1 MKRGATLTP
10 TERQTSTKHRGN
22 RDWDRMLKITWT
34 VIGWIVLGLA
44 GLWLLGR
51 LWTVLL
57 PLLLGLLIVFFLR
70 PPVEW
75 LVGKGAPRVAAVG
88 LCYLVALALLVG
100 AGVLLAPSVAR
111 QAEQFTTALPTY
123 IEQAQV
129 SFRDSQDR
137 YDELL
142 PDWAVIAVDE
152 ALDSAVDEL
161 GNITSGIAG
170 RILTAGRSIFGLA
183 TGLITGL
190 AVGFYLLYSLPR
202 VGPGILDAMPPGWRR
217 DARDASERVEETVGG
232 FVRGQVI
239 VAAIVG
245 VLTWLG
251 MTVIGMPFPGFI
263 GVLAGVLDIVP
274 YVGPVVAAIVAIIIG
289 LFTEPIL
296 ALWALLVIIAIQQ
309 LETHIIGP
317 KVMGSQVG
325 LHPVIVILAIIAG
338 TTLFGFIGLLLA
350 VPTVGTIKA
359 LYGFY
364 AEKHGW
370 EPW

>member
-1 MKRGATLTP
+1 
-10 TERQTSTKHRGN
+10 
-22 RDWDRMLKITWT
+22 MLKITWT
-34 VIGWIVLGLA
+34 VIGWIVLGVA
-44 GLWLLGR
+44 ALWLLGR

-75 LVGKGAPRVAAVG
+75 LAGKGTPRIAAVA
-88 LCYLVALALLVG
+88 LCYLVALALLAG
-100 AGVLLAPSVAR
+100 TGVLLAPSIAR
-111 QAEQFTTALPTY
+111 QAEQFTTALPDY
-123 IEQAQV
+123 VEQAQA
-129 SFRDSQDR
+129 SFRDGQDQ

-142 PDWAVIAVDE
+142 PKWAVIAVDE
-152 ALDSAVDEL
+152 ALDSAVDEV
-161 GNITSGIAG
+161 GSITSGIAG

-217 DARDASERVEETVGG
+217 DVRDASQRVEETVGG

-263 GVLAGVLDIVP
+263 GVLTGVLDIVP
-274 YVGPVVAAIVAIIIG
+274 YVGPVVAAVVVVIIG

-296 ALWALLVIIAIQQ
+296 ALWGLLVIVAVQQ
-309 LETHIIGP
+309 FEAHLIGP
-317 KVMGSQVG
+317 RVMASQVG
-325 LHPVIVILAIIAG
+325 LHPVIIILALIAG

-350 VPTVGTIKA
+350 VPAVGTLKA